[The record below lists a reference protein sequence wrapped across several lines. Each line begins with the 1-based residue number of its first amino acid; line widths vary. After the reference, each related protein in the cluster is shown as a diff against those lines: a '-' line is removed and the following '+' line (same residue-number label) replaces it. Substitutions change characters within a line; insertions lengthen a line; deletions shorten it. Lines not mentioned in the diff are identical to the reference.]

1 MRWLCLV
8 CLWIT
13 PVMAADLSSDGE
25 TPGTK
30 VVVQQLQRSGDAVTL
45 RFSLV
50 NSSDQTITGNFLSGR
65 ETFTVDGVYLV
76 DTVGKKKY
84 EVIHD
89 TAGHCV
95 CSQKLANIQPKA
107 TLNLWAKLP
116 APPETVGKIGVSIPH
131 FIPIDSVPITAA
143 E

>member
-1 MRWLCLV
+1 MRWLCLA

-13 PVMAADLSSDGE
+13 PAMADLSSDGE

-30 VVVQQLQRSGDAVTL
+30 VVVQQLQRGGDAVTL

-50 NSSDQTITGNFLSGR
+50 NNSDLTLSGNFFFGQES
-65 ETFTVDGVYLV
+65 FTVDGVYLV

-89 TAGHCV
+89 SAGHCV
-95 CSQKLANIQPKA
+95 CSQRLANIQPKA

-131 FIPIDSVPITAA
+131 FIPIDNVPITTA